1 MTEQQKKKQTLIDKM
16 MKTIPAPPTGPPP
29 SGPPEDVTSTFDGNL
44 SEKPIAY
51 LLRAAE
57 HYEITGKLFIG
68 SVACNVCIQFGLGRA
83 VHAISPL
90 STGTEAIMDLFIWRD
105 GVIRFEPGGQPESV
119 TVQESITDILIRGEA
134 FIENNAFLENNL
146 INELSFLLR
155 PPERLADGELEKRLR
170 AARVQDPQLH
180 AEFYSNIY
188 GTRNIKDTAEKMGLS
203 HSQWVNISADL
214 LKLGLLLAPDGR
226 NLKAPDPPPPMM
238 QPPAPAF
245 TPPQIILP
253 ELAPGATSLSL
264 NIPEANNLV
273 KPELPDIFKPV
284 PTREI
289 AFPVPSINEWH
300 LETTRPK
307 PVEHVTQKYSEAVKV
322 GVPEE
327 LLTLD
332 PMLRNGIWLL
342 LNKADT
348 GILSFEALQ
357 FFLEREFA
365 RAYRFKTSLS
375 LALFCVTVTPDPDG
389 NMPREVCRLLTE
401 AVTNI
406 KRDVDMFGHFGDRAF
421 GLLLPG
427 IESHQACVLA
437 DRINRDLVKL
447 KPDLAQYEPC
457 LHFGIA
463 SAPQDAT
470 DMEGLAKAAQL
481 AMFIAALHNELK
493 VEANQV
499 SNKEKEQQLSQ
510 GDANMGETMQLRR
523 PTSEQLQMITHPSQS
538 DAPTHAQ
545 QQQQQQQQPPPP
557 QGFTGSPQQPSPQ
570 SSPWLPQ
577 HSLPQQSPPSMPQQ
591 AGQAVQQSG
600 QFPLPHQVE
609 QSGQFP
615 KPQFVQQ
622 PAPQPQPTQ
631 APQSPAF
638 PAQSIQPIQQSPAFP
653 AQSIQPIQQPP
664 AFPPQSIQPAQQPP
678 AFPPQSTQPAQQP
691 PAFPP
696 QSIQPAQQP
705 PAFPPQSIQPA
716 QQPPAFPP
724 QSTQPAQHPPGFQP
738 QSTQPAQ
745 QPPAFP
751 AQSTQPAQQ
760 PPAFPAQSIQPP
772 QQPPAF
778 PAQSIQPAQQPTP
791 TAPQPPQPLQQP
803 QQVHPHQNPFL
814 PQQAPPQPP
823 QQPVQ
828 QPAQQTSQAQ
838 PQQQH
843 LNPFSPQQ
851 PPPQPPEKQPPQP
864 PQQPPNSPP
873 QW

>member
-1 MTEQQKKKQTLIDKM
+1 MTEQQKKKLTLIDKM

-44 SEKPIAY
+44 SEKPISY

-57 HYEITGKLFIG
+57 HYEVTGKLFIG

-119 TVQESITDILIRGEA
+119 TVQESISDILIRGEA

-155 PPERLADGELEKRLR
+155 PPERLADGELERRLR
-170 AARVQDPQLH
+170 TARVRDPQLH

-203 HSQWVNISADL
+203 HSQWVNISAGL

-226 NLKAPDPPPPMM
+226 NLKTPDPPPPMM
-238 QPPAPAF
+238 QPPMPAF

-264 NIPEANNLV
+264 NIPEANNLL
-273 KPELPDIFKPV
+273 KPELPEIFKPV
-284 PTREI
+284 LTREI
-289 AFPVPSINEWH
+289 SFPVPSVNEWQ
-300 LETTRPK
+300 LETARPK
-307 PVEHVTQKYSEAVKV
+307 PVEHATQKYSDAVKV

-327 LLTLD
+327 MLTLD

-365 RAYRFKTSLS
+365 RAYRFKTSLA

-401 AVTNI
+401 AVSNI

-427 IESHQACVLA
+427 IEGHQACVLA
-437 DRINRDLVKL
+437 DRINRDLLKL
-447 KPDLAQYEPC
+447 KPDLVQYEPC

-499 SNKEKEQQLSQ
+499 SNKETQQQLSQ
-510 GDANMGETMQLRR
+510 GNANMGETMQLKR
-523 PTSEQLQMITHPSQS
+523 PTSEQLQMIAPPSQS
-538 DAPTHAQ
+538 EGSPHS
-545 QQQQQQQQPPPP
+545 P
-557 QGFTGSPQQPSPQ
+557 QGFTGSPAQASQL
-570 SSPWLPQ
+570 SSP
-577 HSLPQQSPPSMPQQ
+577 SLLQQ
-591 AGQAVQQSG
+591 AMQQSG
-600 QFPLPHQVE
+600 QFSKPHQVEQSGQFPKPHQVE

-622 PAPQPQPTQ
+622 QPP
-631 APQSPAF
+631 P
-638 PAQSIQPIQQSPAFP
+638 
-653 AQSIQPIQQPP
+653 QPP
-664 AFPPQSIQPAQQPP
+664 AQTPPS
-678 AFPPQSTQPAQQP
+678 

-724 QSTQPAQHPPGFQP
+724 Q
-738 QSTQPAQ
+738 
-745 QPPAFP
+745 QPPHP
-751 AQSTQPAQQ
+751 A
-760 PPAFPAQSIQPP
+760 P
-772 QQPPAF
+772 QTP
-778 PAQSIQPAQQPTP
+778 P
-791 TAPQPPQPLQQP
+791 TAPQSPQRLQPPLPVQPP
-803 QQVHPHQNPFL
+803 QNPFM

-823 QQPVQ
+823 QQSGQQPVQ
-828 QPAQQTSQAQ
+828 APPQQPEQNPAPQPPQAQ
-838 PQQQH
+838 PQQQQQQQQQ
-843 LNPFSPQQ
+843 NPFLPQQ
-851 PPPQPPEKQPPQP
+851 PPPQPPQPPEQKP
-864 PQQPPNSPP
+864 PQQPPYSPP